1 MEEKKLSIWVIWL
14 RNAMVLIYT
23 VLFPIFSLGSSWVI
37 LNIISGMVY
46 NHTNGNTATTLEA
59 VLVVGL
65 FFLWLN
71 WILVDAIVYT
81 GKTYWVSPK
90 EYFKDNK

>member
-1 MEEKKLSIWVIWL
+1 
-14 RNAMVLIYT
+14 
-23 VLFPIFSLGSSWVI
+23 
-37 LNIISGMVY
+37 MVY